1 MKSTSL
7 ITYTAAH
14 FLVDF
19 ACGYILYAMYTAGEL
34 EAASVTALFVLYN
47 LLAFATQHA
56 FGAIADKVKSNGR
69 IFAVI
74 GITAT
79 AVGLFVGGDNPLL
92 TVFLVGLGNAS
103 FHVGGGIDSICE
115 GRGMTRAGIFVSS
128 GALGIAL
135 GGKFGE
141 KLLLSPLHY
150 ITMLIFAAVAVWVFC
165 NGERH
170 IVDAPEPAENEKDKI
185 TAKTVISA
193 VLPALLLLLFAVLIR
208 SYAGFAAVRPES
220 DSSLVLLLIAAA
232 SFAGKFAGGIFADLL
247 GARRV
252 ATASLLLCV
261 PLFYLGAESNLFFL
275 AATFLFNISM
285 PITLVGAA
293 RKFPGHEGFVLGLT
307 ALALFIGYFI
317 NAILPIEASTATI
330 LIPLLS
336 LVAAV
341 ALFLTTDDIRVP
353 AKK

>member
-7 ITYTAAH
+7 ITYAAAH

-19 ACGYILYAMYTAGEL
+19 ACGYILYAMYTEGAI
-34 EAASVTALFVLYN
+34 EAESAALLFLLYN
-47 LLAFATQHA
+47 LLAFATQHV
-56 FGAIADKVKSNGR
+56 FGAIADGIKSNGR
-69 IFAVI
+69 IIAVI
-74 GITAT
+74 GITLT
-79 AVGLFVGGDNPLL
+79 AIGLFVGGEDPATSICLI
-92 TVFLVGLGNAS
+92 GLGNAS
-103 FHVGGGIDSICE
+103 FHVGGGIDAITE
-115 GRGMTRAGIFVSS
+115 GRGMTRAGIFVST

-135 GGKFGE
+135 GCKFGD

-150 ITMLIFAAVAVWVFC
+150 IAMLIFAAVAVWTFC
-165 NGERH
+165 KGERNE
-170 IVDAPEPAENEKDKI
+170 VESPEPSEKEKS
-185 TAKTVISA
+185 TVNVKTIISA
-193 VLPALLLLLFAVLIR
+193 SLPALLLLLFAVLIR

-220 DSSLVLLLIAAA
+220 DSTLMLLAIAAA
-232 SFAGKFAGGIFADLL
+232 SFAGKFAGGILADLI

-275 AATFLFNISM
+275 AATFFFNIAM

-293 RKFPGHEGFVLGLT
+293 RKLPRHEGFVFGLT
-307 ALALFIGYFI
+307 TLALFIGYFV
-317 NAILPIEASTATI
+317 NTFLPIDEATATV

-341 ALFLTTDDIRVP
+341 SVFLTTDDVRVQSQQ
-353 AKK
+353 

>member
-7 ITYTAAH
+7 LTYTAAH

-19 ACGYILYAMYTAGEL
+19 ACGYILYAMYTAGEI
-34 EAASVTALFVLYN
+34 EAASVALLFVLYN

-56 FGAIADKVKSNGR
+56 FGAIADKIKSNGR

-79 AVGLFVGGDNPLL
+79 ALGLFIGGENPLL
-92 TVFLVGLGNAS
+92 TASLVGLGNAS
-103 FHVGGGIDSICE
+103 FHVGGGIDSITE

-135 GGKFGE
+135 GCKFDE

-150 ITMLIFAAVAVWVFC
+150 IAMLIFAAVAVWVFC
-165 NGERH
+165 KGERNT
-170 IVDAPEPAENEKDKI
+170 VEPPEASESEKGK
-185 TAKTVISA
+185 ISA
-193 VLPALLLLLFAVLIR
+193 RTIISATLPALLLLLFAVLIR
-208 SYAGFAAVRPES
+208 SYAGFAAIRPES
-220 DSSLVLLLIAAA
+220 DSTLLVLLIAAA
-232 SFAGKFAGGIFADLL
+232 SFAGKFAGGILADLL

-275 AATFLFNISM
+275 AATFLFNIAM

-293 RKFPGHEGFVLGLT
+293 RKLLGHEGFVFGLT
-307 ALALFIGYFI
+307 TLALFIGYFVDT
-317 NAILPIEASTATI
+317 ILPIEASTATI

-336 LVAAV
+336 FVAAV
-341 ALFLTTDDIRVP
+341 VVFLTTDDVRVP
-353 AKK
+353 SKK